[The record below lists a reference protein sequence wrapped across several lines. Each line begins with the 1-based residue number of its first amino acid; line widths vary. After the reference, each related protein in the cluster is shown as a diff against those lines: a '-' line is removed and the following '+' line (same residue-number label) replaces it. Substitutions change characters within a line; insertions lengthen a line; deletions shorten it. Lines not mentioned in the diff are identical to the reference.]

1 MTKCGLDDLIL
12 ADTDQAGF
20 AEADLRVQS
29 EQRAMQELYR
39 FQKLSM
45 QVLQAAEAAEPTE
58 PPTTADK
65 ENAVPDQ
72 PPVAHPISLYAN
84 LPSEWPLARIS
95 VWMRHISV
103 LLRVTL
109 HRRLAELSF

>member
-1 MTKCGLDDLIL
+1 
-12 ADTDQAGF
+12 
-20 AEADLRVQS
+20 
-29 EQRAMQELYR
+29 MQELHR

-45 QVLQAAEAAEPTE
+45 QAPAAGGVTE
-58 PPTTADK
+58 PPEPTPSVRVGA
-65 ENAVPDQ
+65 ALPVQ
-72 PPVAHPISLYAN
+72 PPVAPPTSLYAN

-109 HRRLAELSF
+109 YRRLAELSFRGVDFTKLPREVVRHTRARL